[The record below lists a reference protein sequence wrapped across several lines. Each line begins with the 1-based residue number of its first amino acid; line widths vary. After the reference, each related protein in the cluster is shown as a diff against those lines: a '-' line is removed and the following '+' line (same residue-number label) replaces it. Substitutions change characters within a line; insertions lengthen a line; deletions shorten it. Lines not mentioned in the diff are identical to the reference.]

1 MFNGLGI
8 GINHISHP
16 IKFSFFFVNV
26 NDRNPK
32 SKNAVKTECE
42 AEIKSLKQELSKLKS
57 DLATCQSQME
67 FGDEDF
73 DPLL

>member
-1 MFNGLGI
+1 MFNGL
-8 GINHISHP
+8 
-16 IKFSFFFVNV
+16 
-26 NDRNPK
+26 DRNPK

>member
-1 MFNGLGI
+1 MSMIETQKVKML
-8 GINHISHP
+8 
-16 IKFSFFFVNV
+16 
-26 NDRNPK
+26 
-32 SKNAVKTECE
+32 KTECE